1 MLVFR
6 KFCQR
11 TKRMIPS
18 PSKKITGVFIN
29 LEKNIKELG
38 LNLF

>member
-18 PSKKITGVFIN
+18 PSKKITEVFTS
-29 LEKNIKELG
+29 LEKNIKELL